1 MIPLSVIEDYL
12 ADQNDGMRT
21 VITWFLN
28 LVMQLEALQQ
38 AGADRHERTETRTA
52 HRNGT
57 RDRSLR
63 TRYGDITLTKP
74 QFRER
79 PFETTVFGRY
89 ARVEKALVNAIAES
103 YLQGV
108 STRKVEAIIS
118 HLGIDQL
125 SPSSVS
131 RIAQDLDREVQEF
144 LTRQIEQP
152 FPYLFLDASYY
163 TVRDGPRYVS
173 KALLVTAG
181 VREDGYREIL
191 GATIADCENE
201 AFWAGF
207 CDDLK
212 ERGLTGVQLVISDG
226 HRGIQAA
233 VTTAFLGASW
243 QMCQVHTTRA
253 VLRNVP
259 KKDQREVADLLREAY
274 GNEQRL
280 QDCAD
285 DLDARGYQK
294 AATTIER
301 FLPGLLNYT
310 AFPKA
315 HQKRIRT
322 TNVMERINRELK
334 RRTRVVG
341 AFPSDQSLLRLAG
354 SILKDINEEWITGKR
369 YLLDGRVTVI
379 RGNRTREKLQH
390 F

>member
-1 MIPLSVIEDYL
+1 MIPLSIIEDYL
-12 ADQNDGMRT
+12 SDQSEGMRA

-38 AGADRHERTETRTA
+38 AGADRHERTPTRTA

-57 RDRSLR
+57 RDRSLV
-63 TRYGDITLTKP
+63 TRCGNVVLSKP
-74 QFRER
+74 QFREK
-79 PFETTVFGRY
+79 PFETQVFGRY

-118 HLGIDQL
+118 QLGIDQL

-144 LTRQIEQP
+144 LTRTIAQP

-181 VREDGYREIL
+181 VRDDGYREIL

-201 AFWAGF
+201 AFWSGF
-207 CDDLK
+207 FDDLK
-212 ERGLTGVQLVISDG
+212 ERGLQGVQLVISDG

-233 VTTAFLGASW
+233 VTTGFLGASW

-253 VLRNVP
+253 VLRSVP

-285 DLDARGYQK
+285 DLAARGYQK

-301 FLPGLLNYT
+301 FLPALLNYT
-310 AFPKA
+310 AFPKT

-341 AFPSDQSLLRLAG
+341 AFPSEQSLLRLAG
-354 SILKDINEEWITGKR
+354 SILRNINEEWVTGKR
-369 YLLDGRVTVI
+369 YLPMD
-379 RGNRTREKLQH
+379 E
-390 F
+390 